1 MQVLDFKE
9 NLNKQKLHEFHLL
22 CHTIN
27 NKALHHK
34 NALLSL
40 CILPTIFSQR
50 GKENN
55 ITNLLGSNIHYI
67 ITSLHNIRQ

>member
-22 CHTIN
+22 CHTIKLDIN

-34 NALLSL
+34 NA
-40 CILPTIFSQR
+40 
-50 GKENN
+50 
-55 ITNLLGSNIHYI
+55 
-67 ITSLHNIRQ
+67 